1 MKSKS
6 KSDVHEGRKG
16 TNKKY
21 IFEVHTTGLCGS
33 SGSRFQHTICTTSF
47 VIDLEISKKDLDQQ
61 GKNVMLEKNTRRH
74 KGSSFTWLDISDS
87 VI

>member
-6 KSDVHEGRKG
+6 KSDVHEGRKE
-16 TNKKY
+16 TNKK
-21 IFEVHTTGLCGS
+21 IDLRSTTTGLCGS

>member
-6 KSDVHEGRKG
+6 ESDVHEGRKE
-16 TNKKY
+16 TNKKIY
-21 IFEVHTTGLCGS
+21 LRSTTGLCGS

>member
-6 KSDVHEGRKG
+6 KSDVHEGRKE
-16 TNKKY
+16 TNKKIY
-21 IFEVHTTGLCGS
+21 LRSTSTGLCGS

>member
-1 MKSKS
+1 MFMKEEKKQTKNISSKYYWAL
-6 KSDVHEGRKG
+6 R
-16 TNKKY
+16 
-21 IFEVHTTGLCGS
+21 GS
-33 SGSRFQHTICTTSF
+33 SGSRLQHTICTTSF

>member
-1 MKSKS
+1 MFMKEEKKQTKNISSK
-6 KSDVHEGRKG
+6 
-16 TNKKY
+16 Y
-21 IFEVHTTGLCGS
+21 YTTGLCGS
-33 SGSRFQHTICTTSF
+33 SGSRFQNTICTTSF